1 MLPVQATPF
10 GEQKEKER
18 KEKMIKEKKKKE
30 KREVEVKIRLTVQEK
45 ETIKKLAEE
54 EGLTLSKYIRT
65 QALKKKGKIQ
75 TEIEKKIEY
84 ELNKIGTNINQMVR
98 ALNILLNLL
107 MKKGELKDRDRKLLK
122 AIEVRLEKASNELKG
137 VKDVFRR
144 SSS

>member
-1 MLPVQATPF
+1 
-10 GEQKEKER
+10 
-18 KEKMIKEKKKKE
+18 MIKEKKKKE

-75 TEIEKKIEY
+75 TELEKEIEY
-84 ELNKIGTNINQMVR
+84 ELNKIGTNINQMAR
-98 ALNILLNLL
+98 ALNILMNR
-107 MKKGELKDRDRKLLK
+107 KGELEDRDRKILK

-144 SSS
+144 SNNQN